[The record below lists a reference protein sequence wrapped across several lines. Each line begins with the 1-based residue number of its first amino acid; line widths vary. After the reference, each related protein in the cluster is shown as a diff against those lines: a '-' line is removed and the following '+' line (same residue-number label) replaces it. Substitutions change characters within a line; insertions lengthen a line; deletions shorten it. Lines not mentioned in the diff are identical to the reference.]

1 MILVDSPSVIRNEL
15 GSWFGQE
22 SLQLAW
28 AELAEAHGELRRME
42 GSLQQPAPESRG
54 ARSTGYDPPAGST
67 KASDPA
73 VRVAAA
79 RVLASRQGRELA
91 KSR

>member
-42 GSLQQPAPESRG
+42 GSLQQPATESRG
-54 ARSTGYDPPAGST
+54 ARSTGYDQPAFT
-67 KASDPA
+67 KESDPA

-79 RVLASRQGRELA
+79 RVLASRQGRA

>member
-1 MILVDSPSVIRNEL
+1 
-15 GSWFGQE
+15 
-22 SLQLAW
+22 
-28 AELAEAHGELRRME
+28 ME
-42 GSLQQPAPESRG
+42 GSLQQSSPESRG
-54 ARSTGYDPPAGST
+54 ARSTGYDPPAGGN

-79 RVLASRQGRELA
+79 RVLASRQGRVLA

>member
-54 ARSTGYDPPAGST
+54 ARSTGYDPPAGT
-67 KASDPA
+67 ETSDPA